1 MKNTLTILELT
12 KLLEEQINTR
22 ITDLHRI
29 GDKAKEAQQ
38 KVDDLYMSMAIIWAA
53 ELKPAEN
60 IIRAQNPE
68 LCELFDSLENIYN
81 ESRNT
86 KPESELDLGMSISSF
101 DQK

>member
-1 MKNTLTILELT
+1 MTILELT
-12 KLLEEQINTR
+12 KLLEEQIEVR
-22 ITDLHRI
+22 ITDLQRI
-29 GDKAKEAQQ
+29 GAKAKEAQ
-38 KVDDLYMSMAIIWAA
+38 KKADDLYMSMAIIWAA

-81 ESRNT
+81 ESRNV
-86 KPESELDLGMSISSF
+86 KQESELDLGMTISSF